1 MAPFY
6 PYIPIPFN
14 TTMPCTYF
22 NTTTIIQA
30 TQATLTANMAE
41 QNAAGTSLATV
52 DVIGITAGVL
62 VLFIGLGWFAYY
74 MLAVLPQ
81 RKKVSVRERW
91 ERRNYAG
98 HV

>member
-1 MAPFY
+1 
-6 PYIPIPFN
+6 
-14 TTMPCTYF
+14 
-22 NTTTIIQA
+22 
-30 TQATLTANMAE
+30 MAE